1 MGCMNCSVL
10 FLLMYIKEL
19 KAEKQIMRSVTGK
32 RLCSRHV
39 FTALPPSL
47 ACPQCCSQIWQQYNS
62 VLQRQR
68 HPELQP
74 GVCGK
79 TCRGLNQHIWC
90 LFLPTH
96 HMGIVILIQTEH
108 HIRLKRLSLER
119 TTYPVVLWFHILF
132 ITSGNVIQLSTWKKG
147 WSRPLMIV
155 RSRRGLNIPWSSQC
169 SLDFWDI
176 STVKPEPFSDFQV
189 KLPSPYHPIPKDDL
203 LTNY

>member
-1 MGCMNCSVL
+1 MNCSVL

-108 HIRLKRLSLER
+108 HIRLKRLSLKNHLSCGSLISYSVHHLRECHTIIHLEKR
-119 TTYPVVLWFHILF
+119 LKQ
-132 ITSGNVIQLSTWKKG
+132 TSHD
-147 WSRPLMIV
+147 
-155 RSRRGLNIPWSSQC
+155 C
-169 SLDFWDI
+169 
-176 STVKPEPFSDFQV
+176 
-189 KLPSPYHPIPKDDL
+189 
-203 LTNY
+203 